1 MKVYVFE
8 VKNEEELK
16 QKINNELNVKKEDLL
31 IKTTEKVTN
40 NLFKIKRIKVEVL
53 KLDDV
58 INFSKRFLIEI
69 MEKMGLKLEL
79 EHQKRDNYIKIN
91 MFSNNNGILIGKNG
105 RTLDSLQQILRSC
118 IINNTGFR
126 CNLILDV
133 QNYKS
138 NQKRYLKRLAFKKA
152 SEVIENEMEIK
163 LNAMKAYERKTIHE
177 VLADNDKIITI
188 SEGEEPNRYVILKL
202 KK

>member
-69 MEKMGLKLEL
+69 MEKMGLK
-79 EHQKRDNYIKIN
+79 
-91 MFSNNNGILIGKNG
+91 
-105 RTLDSLQQILRSC
+105 
-118 IINNTGFR
+118 
-126 CNLILDV
+126 
-133 QNYKS
+133 
-138 NQKRYLKRLAFKKA
+138 
-152 SEVIENEMEIK
+152 
-163 LNAMKAYERKTIHE
+163 
-177 VLADNDKIITI
+177 
-188 SEGEEPNRYVILKL
+188 
-202 KK
+202 